1 MSAAER
7 PPAERPVVVIGAGP
21 AGLTAAY
28 ELGRA
33 GVPALVLEKDA
44 VVGGISRTVVHHGYR
59 FDIGGHRFFTK
70 VEAVER
76 MWREVLGDELLLRPR
91 LSRILYR
98 GRYFD
103 YPLKAWNVLRG
114 LGLLYAARALVS
126 YAAARIH
133 PRRPERSLED
143 WVVNRFGER
152 LYRVF
157 FQTYTEKV
165 WGLPCS
171 EIGAEWA
178 AQRIRGLSLSRAVAA
193 ALLPGRARGIRTLI
207 DAFHYPRLGPG
218 QMWEAVRD
226 RLVATGTPVRTET
239 EVVAVRHAGGR
250 VLGVEVA
257 GPHGAGYLPVSHVI
271 SSMPLRELAER
282 LDPAPPARALAA
294 ARGLRYRDF
303 LAVALIVD
311 RPDVFPDNWIYVHD
325 PGVRV
330 GRIQNFGNWSA
341 DLVPEPGRSCLGFE
355 YFCFEDEELWSRPDA
370 ELVALARGESAQLG
384 IAPEESVLEGV
395 VVRMPKAYP
404 VYDAG
409 FAANVE
415 VLREHLAGLANL
427 HPVGRNG
434 LHKYNNQDHSM
445 FTAML
450 AVRNILG
457 ERHDVWAVNADC
469 EYHEEASA
477 EDGAPRRP
485 AASRVPAPV
494 GKVSAPA
501 ERLAPPAETARA
513 GRGDSGR

>member
-1 MSAAER
+1 VTDLEL
-7 PPAERPVVVIGAGP
+7 PAGERPVVVVGAGP

-28 ELGRA
+28 ELSRA
-33 GVPALVLEKDA
+33 GIPGVVLEKDA
-44 VVGGISRTVVHHGYR
+44 VVGGISRTVLYRGYR

-70 VEAVER
+70 VAAVER
-76 MWREVLGDELLLRPR
+76 LWREVLGDDLLLRPR

-114 LGLLYAARALVS
+114 LGLPYATRALLS
-126 YAAARIH
+126 YAAARVR
-133 PRRPERSLED
+133 PRRPERTLED

-157 FQTYTEKV
+157 FKTYTEKV
-165 WGLPCS
+165 WGMPCS
-171 EIGAEWA
+171 EIGADWA

-193 ALLPGRARGIRTLI
+193 ALLPRRSHGIRTLV

-226 RLVATGTPVRTET
+226 RVTAAGLPVWTET
-239 EVVAVRHAGGR
+239 EVVAIRHTGAR
-250 VLGVEVA
+250 ALGVDVA
-257 GPHGAGYLPVSHVI
+257 GRPGPRHLPASHVI
-271 SSMPLRELAER
+271 SSMPVRELVER
-282 LDPAPPARALAA
+282 LDPPAPARVLAA
-294 ARGLRYRDF
+294 ARALRYRDF

-311 RPDVFPDNWIYVHD
+311 RAHLFPDNWIYVHD

-330 GRIQNFGNWSA
+330 GRIQNFGNWSP
-341 DLVPEPGRSCLGFE
+341 DLVPDPRTSCLGME
-355 YFCFEDEELWSRPDA
+355 YFCFEGDPLWRLPDA
-370 ELVALARGESAQLG
+370 ELLALARGEAVKLG
-384 IAPEESVLEGV
+384 IVPEGSVTDGA

-409 FAANVE
+409 YGTNLGVLRAHLSSLANV
-415 VLREHLAGLANL
+415 

-434 LHKYNNQDHSM
+434 LHRYNNQDHSM

-469 EYHEEASA
+469 EYHEEAGGT
-477 EDGAPRRP
+477 GARP
-485 AASRVPAPV
+485 PADARTPSGRVPAPPV
-494 GKVSAPA
+494 APA
-501 ERLAPPAETARA
+501 DATRVETSEETLR
-513 GRGDSGR
+513 R